1 MAVRGSMAGT
11 KITPKAIM
19 CRLLLPEARL
29 RGTRAAKDFEISATW
44 RSEQMVFMAV
54 LTIICSVAWWCI
66 MWIVAERHNRQ
77 YLRFLIEQL
86 EGGSDGKE
94 EENESAQV

>member
-1 MAVRGSMAGT
+1 M
-11 KITPKAIM
+11 
-19 CRLLLPEARL
+19 

-66 MWIVAERHNRQ
+66 MWMLAERHNRQ

-94 EENESAQV
+94 EENESAQASSDKERH

>member
-1 MAVRGSMAGT
+1 
-11 KITPKAIM
+11 
-19 CRLLLPEARL
+19 
-29 RGTRAAKDFEISATW
+29 
-44 RSEQMVFMAV
+44 
-54 LTIICSVAWWCI
+54 
-66 MWIVAERHNRQ
+66 MWMLAERHNRQ